1 VSITVWRMAPDD
13 AAAFA
18 RIAEGV
24 FDQPIDPVRLR
35 DYLATP
41 GHLLVLAFDGD
52 LIVGQCAGVL
62 HRHPDKVTELYID
75 EVGTGDNYLRRGVAS
90 LMLGELFAWGRELG
104 CAEAWLGTEL
114 DNEAANGFYRRWGG
128 AEDTIKYYEFKL

>member
-1 VSITVWRMAPDD
+1 MSITVRRIGTDD

-18 RIAEGV
+18 RIADGV
-24 FDQPIDPVRLR
+24 FDQPIDPDRLR

-62 HRHPDKVTELYID
+62 RVQALAAT
-75 EVGTGDNYLRRGVAS
+75 
-90 LMLGELFAWGRELG
+90 
-104 CAEAWLGTEL
+104 CAE
-114 DNEAANGFYRRWGG
+114 
-128 AEDTIKYYEFKL
+128 